1 MNRLKVY
8 EEVNKRQSEEFQNLK
23 NEAKIKERQI
33 EDLTIENRHLKD
45 A

>member
-1 MNRLKVY
+1 MNKLKDY

-23 NEAKIKERQI
+23 NEAKINERQI
-33 EDLTIENRHLKD
+33 EDLTIQNRHLKD